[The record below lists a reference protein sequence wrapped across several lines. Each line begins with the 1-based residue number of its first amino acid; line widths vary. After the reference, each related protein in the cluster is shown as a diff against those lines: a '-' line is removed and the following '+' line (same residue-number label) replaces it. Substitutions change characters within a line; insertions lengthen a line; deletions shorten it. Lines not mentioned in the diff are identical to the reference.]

1 VQILE
6 LLIVL
11 IACNGAPI
19 VLARLLASRF
29 ADPLDGGRLAWDGRP
44 WLGKSKT
51 WRGVLASV
59 CAGGVLGLVI
69 DWGAGAGVIFAG
81 CVMLG
86 DLVSSFTKRRLN
98 MVSSAK
104 ATFLDQVPESLL
116 PLIYAV
122 SALGYDATTAGLAL
136 VGFFV
141 FETQISP
148 LLFRLG
154 IRARPH

>member
-1 VQILE
+1 MAHRSCWLVCWLPG
-6 LLIVL
+6 LLIPLMGV
-11 IACNGAPI
+11 AWHGTD
-19 VLARLLASRF
+19 
-29 ADPLDGGRLAWDGRP
+29 DPG
-44 WLGKSKT
+44 LGKSKT

-148 LLFRLG
+148 LLFSPRDSRASG
-154 IRARPH
+154 ISARFGVIRVS